1 MSEIHEE
8 TGEENPNFVYEPE
21 PEPEVASEEITYDP
35 DYEPD
40 HYPKL
45 TDEQHRYSID
55 LYKMG
60 FHPDVESILWRLVV
74 MYAANIETAERI
86 VKKQCEKKKMSMYVK
101 DYTNIKKFS
110 RDVPMYKKLRP
121 GHKGR
126 GELSG
131 YKKSYL
137 HKLVPN
143 DELHTYRA
151 DGWS

>member
-1 MSEIHEE
+1 MSEIKE
-8 TGEENPNFVYEPE
+8 T
-21 PEPEVASEEITYDP
+21 EEIVDMDLEFEEFEMSSSDEEMEFDS

-45 TDEQHRYSID
+45 TDEQHKYSID

-86 VKKQCEKKKMSMYVK
+86 VNKQCEKKEISMYIK
-101 DYTNIKKFS
+101 DYTNIRKFS
-110 RDVPMYKKLRP
+110 KDVPMYKKLRP
-121 GHKGR
+121 GDNGR

-131 YKKSYL
+131 YKKCYL
-137 HKLVPN
+137 HKLIPN
-143 DELHTYRA
+143 EELHKYKA